1 MHRIVARVALFGGLV
16 GAGCGTEAGGTGA
29 VVVSVPVS
37 GEEAART
44 GFPVEDDGERIE
56 FADGWSVTFSK
67 VIVSLANVSVDG
79 SDGARGAG
87 PTGAWLVDL
96 HRGAPDLTRLDG
108 LAARRWDRSSYEV
121 VPPTPDSTLLPGV
134 QPADAEAMVAN
145 GHTHLIE
152 GQATKAGRTV
162 TFSWALAEASRN
174 ADCMNGDESRQGL
187 VVTASSSVRAELT
200 IHLDHLL
207 WASIGAEGSLMRFD
221 PIAAMADA
229 AGRVTWDDLAKEG
242 LSPRDAQGA
251 PFLDGNGKALV
262 YDPGTARLP
271 EDNLR
276 GFIQTAFRFA
286 GHLNGGGRCTI
297 TKK

>member
-16 GAGCGTEAGGTGA
+16 GAGCGTEAGGTGT
-29 VVVSVPVS
+29 VVVSVS

-67 VIVSLANVSVDG
+67 VLVSLANVSVDG

-87 PTGAWLVDL
+87 PAGAWLVDL
-96 HRGAPDLTRLDG
+96 HRGAPELTRLDG
-108 LAARRWDRSSYEV
+108 LAARRWDRFSYEV
-121 VPPTPDSTLLPGV
+121 VPPTPASTLLPGV
-134 QPADAEAMVAN
+134 QAADAEAMVAS
-145 GHTHLIE
+145 GHTHRIE

-162 TFSWALAEASRN
+162 TFSWAFAEPSRN
-174 ADCMNGDESRQGL
+174 ADCTNGDDSRQGL
-187 VVTASSSVRAELT
+187 VVAASSSVRAELT
-200 IHLDHLL
+200 LHLDHLF
-207 WASIGAEGSLMRFD
+207 WTAIGAEGASMRFD
-221 PIAAMADA
+221 PIAAVADA
-229 AGRVTWDDLAKEG
+229 AGRVTWDDLARQG

-251 PFLDGNGKALV
+251 PFLDGDGKALV

-276 GFIQTAFRFA
+276 GFVQTAFRFA
-286 GHLNGGGRCTI
+286 GHLNGGGLCTI